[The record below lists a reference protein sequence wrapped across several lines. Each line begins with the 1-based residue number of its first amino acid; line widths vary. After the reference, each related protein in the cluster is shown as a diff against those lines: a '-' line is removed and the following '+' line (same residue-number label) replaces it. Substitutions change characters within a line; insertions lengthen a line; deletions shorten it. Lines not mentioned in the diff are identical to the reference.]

1 MSREVAV
8 PVDADTLPVLELD
21 DLAQEG
27 EAALVARGAAYA
39 KEYGRIQGVSTT
51 LAKNLAVVVVALR
64 VQHDDMR
71 GSSHEYRQTV
81 ADMYRQAGL
90 PADSQGA
97 LQAAVRWHVGNTLR
111 RHMTPR
117 ELEANNLQLTSPLE
131 RLQDS
136 RKTNSAIIKATKVS
150 RDVTESKPKPSRRKA
165 ADDEPSTGT
174 EIKATA
180 DNLRLASVVVDILG
194 QLDKGVINRHMTPG
208 QRAAL
213 DADLAKMERRIAS
226 LRTVTKKPRSKG

>member
-8 PVDADTLPVLELD
+8 PVDADTLPTLELD

-51 LAKNLAVVVVALR
+51 LAKNLAVVIVALR

-97 LQAAVRWHVGNTLR
+97 LQNTVRWHVGNLLR
-111 RHMTPR
+111 RTMTPR
-117 ELEANNLQLTSPLE
+117 QLEANNLQPTSPLE

-136 RKTNSAIIKATKVS
+136 RKTNSAIIKAAKVS
-150 RDVTESKPKPSRRKA
+150 RDVTESKPKPSRRKT

-180 DNLRLASVVVDILG
+180 DHLRLASVVVDILG
-194 QLDKGVINRHMTPG
+194 QLDKGVITKHMTSG

-213 DADLAKMERRIAS
+213 DADLAKMERRVAS
-226 LRTVTKKPRSKG
+226 LRTVTKKPRSRD

>member
-8 PVDADTLPVLELD
+8 PVDADTLPTLELD

-39 KEYGRIQGVSTT
+39 AEYGRIQGVATT
-51 LAKNLAVVVVALR
+51 LTKNLAVVVVALR
-64 VQHDDMR
+64 VQHNDMR
-71 GSSHEYRQTV
+71 GSSHEYRQVV
-81 ADMYRQAGL
+81 ADMYRQTGMPPERLA
-90 PADSQGA
+90 A
-97 LQAAVRWHVGNTLR
+97 LRDAVRWHVGNVLR

-117 ELEANNLQLTSPLE
+117 ELEANNLQPTSPLE

-136 RKTNSAIIKATKVS
+136 RKTNSAIIKAAKAS
-150 RDVTESKPKPSRRKA
+150 QAVTESKPKPSRRKA

-194 QLDKGVINRHMTPG
+194 QLDKGVITKHMTPG